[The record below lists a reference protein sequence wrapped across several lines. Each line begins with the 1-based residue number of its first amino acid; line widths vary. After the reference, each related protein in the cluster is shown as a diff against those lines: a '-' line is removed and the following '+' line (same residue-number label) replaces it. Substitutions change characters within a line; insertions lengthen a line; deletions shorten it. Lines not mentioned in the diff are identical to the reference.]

1 MMTFPGILPHLNSI
15 LQTPGVPDQPALWHT
30 FHTSHIGH
38 IVDELNTLLP
48 EAYIAYAEQSLQV
61 RSSDWEF
68 GRPQPDVSVFHPSGM
83 PAGSAAQT
91 TIQPTWEADL
101 LATVENLQHPYAAVV
116 REVSDQNRLGR
127 IVTRIELLSPWNKR
141 RDSAYHDRRAEFLQ
155 TGVPLVEID
164 YLHETPSPIQTL
176 PRYPADLDSLP
187 YYIAVSDP
195 RSGHVR
201 VYGFGLAK
209 PIKPFPLPLAGDDV
223 VILDLN
229 PIYRHTVERGRWLHI
244 IDTTQLPERF
254 ETYRENDRQYI
265 LEQMKQ

>member
-1 MMTFPGILPHLNSI
+1 MTFPGILPHLNSI

-48 EAYIAYAEQSLQV
+48 DAYIAYAEQSLQV

-68 GRPQPDVSVFHPSGM
+68 GRPQPDVTVFQQSPGPSGS
-83 PAGSAAQT
+83 PAQPAL
-91 TIQPTWEADL
+91 QPTWEAEL

-116 REVSDQNRLGR
+116 REVGDQNRLGR
-127 IVTRIELLSPWNKR
+127 IVTRVELLSPWNKR

-164 YLHETPSPIQTL
+164 YLHESPSPILTL
-176 PRYPADLDSLP
+176 PHYPADPDSLP
-187 YYIAVSDP
+187 YYSAVSDP

-201 VYGFGLAK
+201 VYGFGVDSPL
-209 PIKPFPLPLAGDDV
+209 KPFPLPLAGDDV

-229 PIYRHTVERGRWLHI
+229 PVYRHTVERGRWSRI
-244 IDTTQLPERF
+244 IDLTQPPERF
-254 ETYRENDRQYI
+254 DTYSQDDQRYI
-265 LEQMKQ
+265 LEQTKQ